1 MYLPDFSF
9 YQPASVQD
17 AIGLLSQKSNAVA
30 MAGGTDLLVEM
41 KKGLRSHENIVSLAK
56 ITELKLISE
65 DEHNLFIGACTT
77 HSDVIAS
84 PLVGKIAPA
93 LVEATAKIGSEQV
106 RNTGTIGGN
115 ICTAASCCDT
125 APVLLSMNAS
135 VEITGSENSRTIP
148 LRDFFTFNK
157 KTILKKGELVT
168 RIIVPKPEPGTGA
181 CYEKFGLREAGS
193 ISVVSV
199 ATKVRIMD
207 DIIMDACIVIGA
219 VAPTPRISEQSS
231 EILIGK
237 KVSDFAE
244 NSPIL
249 EEAGDAAVRDSIPI
263 DDIRGGAQFRRDVL
277 KVLVKRAIRRAVG
290 LVKSPTPGPS
300 PAGEGRIS
308 LPPGGGRVR
317 DGGMKSEERT

>member
-41 KKGLRSHENIVSLAK
+41 KKGVRSHENIVSLAK
-56 ITELKLISE
+56 ITELKQITE

-135 VEITGSENSRTIP
+135 VEIACTENKRIVP

-157 KTILKKGELVT
+157 KTILKNGELIT
-168 RIIVPKPEPGTGA
+168 RIIVPKPGPGTGA

-199 ATKVRIMD
+199 AAKVRILD
-207 DIIMDACIVIGA
+207 DTCVEACIVIGA
-219 VAPTPRISEQSS
+219 VAPIPKISDQVT
-231 EILIGK
+231 EILKGR
-237 KVSDFAE
+237 KVPEFVE
-244 NSPIL
+244 NSPVL
-249 EEAGDAAVRDSIPI
+249 EEAGDAAVRDSLPI

-290 LVKSPTPGPS
+290 LVKS
-300 PAGEGRIS
+300 
-308 LPPGGGRVR
+308 
-317 DGGMKSEERT
+317 EE

>member
-1 MYLPDFSF
+1 MYLPDFNF
-9 YQPASVQD
+9 HQPLSVKD
-17 AIGLLSQKSNAVA
+17 AIDLLGQKSSAAA

-56 ITELKLISE
+56 ITLLKLIKE
-65 DEHNLFIGACTT
+65 DEYNLYIGACAN
-77 HSDVIAS
+77 HSEVIAS
-84 PLVGKIAPA
+84 PLVGKFAPA
-93 LVEATAKIGSEQV
+93 LVEATSKIGSEQV

-135 VEITGSENSRTIP
+135 VEIASSENIRIVS

-168 RIIVPKPEPGTGA
+168 RIIVPKPGPGTGA

-199 ATKVRIMD
+199 AAKVRIIEH
-207 DIIMDACIVIGA
+207 IIVDACIVIGA
-219 VAPTPRISEQSS
+219 VAPTPKISDQAT
-231 EILIGK
+231 EILKGK
-237 KVSDFAE
+237 KVSDFGE
-244 NSPIL
+244 NSPVL
-249 EEAGDAAVRDSIPI
+249 EEAGNAAVRDSIPI

-277 KVLVKRAIRRAVG
+277 KVLAKRAILRAIE
-290 LVKSPTPGPS
+290 LVKS
-300 PAGEGRIS
+300 E
-308 LPPGGGRVR
+308 
-317 DGGMKSEERT
+317 K